1 VDIVTLLP
9 LLLLGAVFYFLI
21 IRPQRTR
28 QRQQTELISSVRP
41 NAQIMT
47 SSGIFGRV
55 TERDEEFVRV
65 EIAPGVVVTLLPA
78 AIAKIID
85 PGPEAFIVEE

>member
-1 VDIVTLLP
+1 MDIVTLLP

-21 IRPQRTR
+21 IRPQRSR
-28 QRQQTELISSVRP
+28 QRQQTELIAAVRP

-55 TERDEEFVRV
+55 TERDDEFVRV
-65 EIAPGVVVTLLPA
+65 EVSPGVVITLLPA

-85 PGPEAFIVEE
+85 PGPEDVIVEE

>member
-1 VDIVTLLP
+1 MDPVTLLP
-9 LLLLGAVFYFLI
+9 LLLLGVVFYFLI
-21 IRPQRTR
+21 IRPQRNR
-28 QRQQTELISSVRP
+28 QRQQTELVSSVRA

-55 TERDEEFVRV
+55 VDRDDEFVRV
-65 EIAPGVVVTLLPA
+65 EIAPNVIVTILPA

-85 PGPEAFIVEE
+85 PGPDAFIVEE

>member
-1 VDIVTLLP
+1 MDIVTLLP
-9 LLLLGAVFYFLI
+9 LILLGAVFYFLI

-85 PGPEAFIVEE
+85 PGPEDFIVEE

>member
-1 VDIVTLLP
+1 MDPVTLLP
-9 LLLLGAVFYFLI
+9 LLLLGVVFYFLI
-21 IRPQRTR
+21 IRPQRNR
-28 QRQQTELISSVRP
+28 QRQQTELISSVRV
-41 NAQIMT
+41 NAEIMT

-55 TERDEEFVRV
+55 VDRDGEFVRV

-85 PGPEAFIVEE
+85 PGPETFIVEE